1 VILRDEEVN
10 VRMKRW
16 LTVAG
21 ILALTVA
28 VALTVGGVAL
38 AQSDTPSAQATPTPP
53 CGGLWGK
60 GFGFWRGGAWS
71 EFDAIAKALNLT
83 PTQLFE
89 ELHSGKTLAE
99 IAEAQGVELSKVQE
113 ALQTARIQAM
123 KDAIAKAVEDGKITQ
138 EQADWLL
145 QGLEKGYIPGG
156 RGFGFGFGPGM
167 RGGMRGMRGFWGGV
181 PVPAPSNSTTGTSS

>member
-1 VILRDEEVN
+1 
-10 VRMKRW
+10 MKRW

-21 ILALTVA
+21 VLALAVV
-28 VALTVGGVAL
+28 VALAVGGVAL
-38 AQSDTPSAQATPTPP
+38 AQSDTPSAQTTPVPP
-53 CGGLWGK
+53 CGGLWAK
-60 GFGFWRGGAWS
+60 GFGFWRGGMWT

-99 IAEAQGVELSKVQE
+99 IAEAQGVDLDTVKE
-113 ALQTARIQAM
+113 ALNAARVQAM
-123 KDAIAKAVEDGKITQ
+123 KDAIAKAVEEGKMTQ

-145 QGLEKGYIPGG
+145 QGLEKGYLPGG
-156 RGFGFGFGPGM
+156 RGFGFGFGFGFGHGM

-181 PVPAPSNSTTGTSS
+181 PTPTPSGSTTGMSS